1 MKWPFTGARSKTL
14 MKIAIIGAGAMG
26 SMLGHAFQLG
36 GHFVTIIDLPARVEQ
51 IRSMNGIVVT
61 DEYGNDSLATP
72 SQVTTDYSHVGVQDV
87 VVLATKAQDLTKIAT
102 KVPQLIDDK
111 TTILTIQNGLPWW
124 YLKGLAGEFSDKRIQ
139 CLDPDGLLE
148 QHIPSSQLLGCVAY
162 PAAALETDGRVK
174 HVEGRRFALG
184 ELDGV
189 TRQRSRDI
197 SQLFGNAGYKCHIV
211 EDIRS
216 ELWLK
221 AWGALSINPISA
233 LSRATMEDICNFDH
247 TRELIATMMAE
258 AQCIAEALGASFR
271 HTIDKRIAGAKAVGP
286 HKTSMLQDVEAG
298 RTLELDAVMLAVL
311 ELAELTNIDAQTIRN
326 IYACTALL
334 NYTICNQTK
343 NQRQI

>member
-1 MKWPFTGARSKTL
+1 

-26 SMLGHAFQLG
+26 SILGHSFQLE
-36 GHFVTIIDLPARVEQ
+36 GHSVAIIDLPNRVQQ
-51 IRSMNGIVVT
+51 IRSMNGIIVI
-61 DEYGNDSLATP
+61 DEHGNDSLATP
-72 SQVTTDYSHVGVQDV
+72 SQVTTDYALVGVQDV
-87 VVLATKAQDLTKIAT
+87 VVLATKAQDLTKVAT
-102 KVPQLIDDK
+102 KVPLIIDDR

-124 YLKGLAGEFSDKRIQ
+124 YLKGLAGEFCDRRIQ

-148 QHIPSSQLLGCVAY
+148 KHIPSSQILGCVAY
-162 PAAALETDGRVK
+162 PAATLESDGRIK
-174 HVEGRRFALG
+174 HVEGRKFAIG
-184 ELDGV
+184 EPDGM

-197 SQLFGNAGYKCHIV
+197 RQLFEGAGYKCHIT

-233 LSRATMEDICNFDH
+233 LSRATMEDICSFDH

-271 HTIDKRIAGAKAVGP
+271 HTIDRRIAGAKAVGP

-298 RTLELDAVMLAVL
+298 RTLELDALMLAVL
-311 ELAELTNIDAQTIRN
+311 ELAQLTRIDAHTIRN

-334 NYTICNQTK
+334 NYTIDNQTK
-343 NQRQI
+343 NKRQI